1 MKLLS
6 RVALGALVAL
16 AVSAHSTPSRAGDE
30 YVNKDSQEGIASYL
44 CYGVYCQAT
53 ICVSI
58 RNASNGEPGTAR
70 FFYEAGIFG
79 DLKDVGEHT
88 EKHCISDW
96 GIGVLA
102 MRIEIKAISD
112 NLIATVA
119 DVYDK

>member
-6 RVALGALVAL
+6 RIALGILLSLVF
-16 AVSAHSTPSRAGDE
+16 STSSHAGDE
-30 YVNKDSQEGIASYL
+30 FVYKDSQEGVASHL

-58 RNASNGEPGTAR
+58 RNASNGQPGTAR
-70 FFYEAGIFG
+70 FFYEGGLFG
-79 DLKDVGEHT
+79 DLEDKGEHT
-88 EKHCISDW
+88 EKHCITDW
-96 GIGVLA
+96 GIGILA

-112 NLIATVA
+112 NLIATVS